1 MRPTVTALL
10 FFLAAGPAWAQSPR
24 NPYLLE
30 LDRSAYTLSI
40 SRSGAYATA
49 AGGSSAAP
57 QALPPLVAPQ
67 IQRASEAAE
76 LVLRER
82 EYERRIAELVRERDG
97 WKLHAQR
104 LESELLLGRGA
115 MTAPL
120 RLPPA
125 PAN

>member
-1 MRPTVTALL
+1 MRPTITALV
-10 FFLAAGPAWAQSPR
+10 FFLAAGPAWAQSG
-24 NPYLLE
+24 NPYVLE

-40 SRSGAYATA
+40 PRTSVYASA

-97 WKLHAQR
+97 WRLHAQR

-115 MTAPL
+115 ITAPL
-120 RLPPA
+120 RLPPP
-125 PAN
+125 PAH